1 MGKMSGNRNAF
12 AVTISRQ
19 YGAWSILLAC
29 FVLGTSVGEGL
40 NPRVPLMFC
49 VVIFG
54 FLARNGAEA
63 YLRAPKTDER
73 RSRLL
78 IWTAVYSL
86 VVLIA
91 GALLVMVHE
100 LWQLIPLG
108 LLILGLG
115 SVTLFLSQRRLD
127 TTTGGELIGIL
138 ALTLVAPAAEYAA
151 GGIFSTRTV
160 GLWILCA
167 LFFCA
172 SVFHVRYLVRRRADS
187 MGPPRLR
194 LEAGWRSVAYHLA
207 ALCLSMVLG
216 FAGLL
221 PLLSPVAIL
230 PAAVRAWIAVARRV
244 EKPLPVRR
252 IGVMEVL
259 NTVAFLVLAFL
270 VFHLS

>member
-29 FVLGTSVGEGL
+29 FVLGTFVGEGL
-40 NPRVPLMFC
+40 NLRVPLMFC
-49 VVIFG
+49 VVLFG

-63 YLRAPKTDER
+63 YLRAPKIDER

-91 GALLVMVHE
+91 GGLLVMVHE

-108 LLILGLG
+108 LLTLALG
-115 SVTLFLSQRRLD
+115 SVTLLLSQRRLE

-138 ALTLVAPAAEYAA
+138 TLTLVAPAAEYAA
-151 GGIFSTRTV
+151 GGVFSTQTAS
-160 GLWILCA
+160 LWMLCA
-167 LFFCA
+167 LFFFG

-187 MGPPRLR
+187 MGPLPLR
-194 LEAGWRSVAYHLA
+194 LKAGWPSVAYQLA
-207 ALCLSMVLG
+207 VLFLSIVLSC
-216 FAGLL
+216 AGIL
-221 PLLSPVAIL
+221 PLLAPVALL
-230 PAAVRAWIAVARRV
+230 PAALRAWVAVGRRV
-244 EKPLPVRR
+244 EKPTPVRR

-259 NTVAFLVLAFL
+259 HTIVFLGLAVS